1 MSNVARKTLQRWQCV
16 TLGKRAVLATLDVWR
31 TGDGY
36 FVTLVPAG
44 MPAGYDGE
52 AVALKT
58 KTTALSVAKDR
69 RREFRS
75 SALVR
80 WERTYP

>member
-1 MSNVARKTLQRWQCV
+1 MSVTVTIERWRCV
-16 TLGKRAVLATLDVWR
+16 THGKRAVIATMQIWR
-31 TGDGY
+31 RDARY

-44 MPAGYDGE
+44 MPVDYVDPQE
-52 AVALKT
+52 VELRSKV
-58 KTTALSVAKDR
+58 TALATSRDR

-80 WERTYP
+80 WEKIYP